1 MGETRLFVSNIPPNT
16 TELELQNEFGFY
28 GVVKKID
35 LKSKNDQSFGFV
47 NIEID
52 EKLVDK
58 CKSVL
63 TQLNMNCL
71 NYFFCRHS

>member
-28 GVVKKID
+28 GVVKKVD

-63 TQLNMNCL
+63 IQLKIN
-71 NYFFCRHS
+71 